1 MGKHLKSAKP
11 HYLGHKKRLREK
23 FINNDFSSLN
33 DYEALELI
41 LGMAIVRKD
50 VKPLA
55 KNLIKKF
62 GSFAAALDADPAE
75 LKCFEGLGE
84 IAALSLKIVKEASV
98 KYLQEKS
105 RVKPVISSPE
115 ALIDYCKAAMG
126 GLKEEEFRVVFL
138 NSRNEIIDDE
148 VLCKGTVD
156 QAAVYPRKIME
167 RALNRK
173 ASSLIFVHNHPS
185 GHPNPSRADIE
196 LTKTL
201 QNAAAALQI
210 RVHDHLIVGKQ
221 GQYSF
226 AKEGIL

>member
-1 MGKHLKSAKP
+1 MGKSVKPVKP

-23 FINNDFSSLN
+23 FINNGFDSLT

-55 KNLIKKF
+55 KDLLDRF
-62 GSFAAALDADPAE
+62 GSFAATLDADPDD

-84 IAALSLKIVKEASV
+84 IAAISLKIVKEGSV

-105 RVKPVISSPE
+105 RVKPVLSSPE
-115 ALIDYCKAAMG
+115 ALTDYCRAAMG
-126 GLKEEEFRVVFL
+126 GLRDEEFRVIFL

-148 VLCKGTVD
+148 VLCRGTVD

-167 RALNRK
+167 RALYRK

-196 LTKTL
+196 LTRTL
-201 QNAAAALQI
+201 KSAAASLQI

-226 AKEGIL
+226 AREGIL

>member
-1 MGKHLKSAKP
+1 MGKTLKSTKP
-11 HYLGHKKRLREK
+11 HYWGHKKRLREK
-23 FINNDFSSLN
+23 FINNGFNSLS
-33 DYEALELI
+33 DYEALEII

-55 KNLIKKF
+55 KDLIKKF
-62 GSFAAALDADPAE
+62 GSFAAVLDADPTE

-126 GLKEEEFRVVFL
+126 GLKDEEFRVVFL

-185 GHPNPSRADIE
+185 GHPKPSRADIE

-201 QNAAAALQI
+201 KNAAAALQI